1 LPILGEKRSW
11 VGKRLCLLLLLDSC
25 VLFGFF
31 LLSLPYPAAV
41 SRPVARA
48 RAHAPAL
55 AASAAATTSGAP
67 PLPPLA
73 TILQIPRPPSAP
85 TLSEQAVSLN
95 ELDHVLNVF
104 NRRGDG
110 YGEVLMY
117 QPGYEGF
124 AVRLLRFTRT
134 GLLLTKISIGDGC

>member
-1 LPILGEKRSW
+1 VRALWRFL
-11 VGKRLCLLLLLDSC
+11 
-25 VLFGFF
+25 
-31 LLSLPYPAAV
+31 LLSLPYPAIGAGGFPPGCK
-41 SRPVARA
+41 SSGKF
-48 RAHAPAL
+48 PAL
-55 AASAAATTSGAP
+55 AASAAATTSNAP
-67 PLPPLA
+67 PLPPLT

-124 AVRLLRFTRT
+124 AVRLLRFTGT